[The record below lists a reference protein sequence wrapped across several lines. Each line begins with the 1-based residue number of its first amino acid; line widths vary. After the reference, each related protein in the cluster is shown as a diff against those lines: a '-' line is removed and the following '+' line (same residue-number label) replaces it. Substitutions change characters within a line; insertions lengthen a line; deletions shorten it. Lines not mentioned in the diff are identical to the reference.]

1 MHAQLTPPTAETTW
15 AGEIP
20 VSDYTWESAASRA
33 YGQAQ
38 VSLERDHPL
47 ATDTTINSLRGT
59 RVAIPH
65 ELMGAWTGVQMGRL
79 GHGAATWGLPCYQV
93 QALFKQLSVPLDPS
107 VVYRNVPAGVVAK
120 RALTLALAQ
129 APGAARHLRPGFFTE
144 APPLVEAITFEAQS
158 LDSIFS
164 QLMDLSGQEFQVWED
179 GRVDWT
185 AATGTLYE
193 TVLTEGYD
201 FVLLGYQE
209 AAEAPVGMVIVTD
222 QRGHLE
228 TAVAPEHALDPT
240 ARVVRTRADTTSAVE
255 TRVVAEGL
263 LAAGRMVPTV
273 YEIGLLPAGGVIA
286 ITIPGSGG
294 SGFTLMGG
302 GFPLMGGGFDLM
314 GGSGGGG
321 DLEAEYPTI
330 TAPHWEAIR
339 EGTIVRLITPSAGL
353 RGEAPLCRVLSRMF
367 GDAHAYPR
375 VKLASIPPWTTQTLQ
390 AAREQRG
397 GYAPARSTER
407 IILEMLSSKG
417 PPIDTARIRSMIDPV
432 LVPELSDLN
441 GAVTAPQ
448 VPDLDALNGQIDPL
462 TQANWTHDTSAPTAT
477 STRYITV
484 NLGGTDYKIT
494 AESVS

>member
-38 VSLERDHPL
+38 VQLERDHPL
-47 ATDTTINSLRGT
+47 ATDTTIASLRGT

-93 QALFKQLSVPLDPS
+93 QALFKQLSVPSDPS

-144 APPLVEAITFEAQS
+144 APPLVEAITFESQS

-164 QLMDLSGQEFQVWED
+164 QLMDLTGQEFQVRED

-185 AATGTLYE
+185 APTGGLYE

-201 FVLLGYQE
+201 FVLIGYQE

-222 QRGHLE
+222 QRGQVE
-228 TAVAPEHALDPT
+228 TATAPEHALDPT
-240 ARVVRTRADTTSAVE
+240 ARVVRTRADTTSAIE

-263 LAAGRMVPTV
+263 LAAGRVTPAV
-273 YEIGLLPAGGVIA
+273 YEIGLLPAGGTIV
-286 ITIPGSGG
+286 ITIPGGDGIPTLYGEALYGVSVYG
-294 SGFTLMGG
+294 SEG
-302 GFPLMGGGFDLM
+302 GFA
-314 GGSGGGG
+314 
-321 DLEAEYPTI
+321 DLEAEYPI
-330 TAPHWEAIR
+330 VNAPHWSALR
-339 EGTIVRLITPSAGL
+339 EGEIVRLIAPSAGL
-353 RGEAPLCRVLSRMF
+353 RGEAPLCRVLSRTF
-367 GDAHAYPR
+367 GDAHTYPR
-375 VKLASIPPWTTQTLQ
+375 LKLVSIPPWTAQTLQ
-390 AAREQRG
+390 AARELRG
-397 GYAPARSTER
+397 GVTPARTAER
-407 IILEMLSSKG
+407 LILEAFSAKG
-417 PPIDTARIRSMIDPV
+417 PPIDTARLRSQLDPL
-432 LVPELSDLN
+432 LVPSLSDLN
-441 GAVTAPQ
+441 GAVTAAQ
-448 VPDLDALNGQIDPL
+448 VPSGGVVADAVAAP
-462 TQANWTHDTSAPTAT
+462 TQAEFNALTAAL
-477 STRYITV
+477 R
-484 NLGGTDYKIT
+484 T
-494 AESVS
+494 AGVID

>member
-47 ATDTTINSLRGT
+47 ATDTTISTLRGT

-65 ELMGAWTGVQMGRL
+65 ELMGGWTGVQMGRL
-79 GHGAATWGLPCYQV
+79 GHGTATWGLPCYQV
-93 QALFKQLSVPLDPS
+93 QALFKQLSVPPDPS

-158 LDSIFS
+158 LDAIFS
-164 QLMDLSGQEFQVWED
+164 QLMDLTGQEFQVRED

-185 AATGTLYE
+185 APTGGLYE

-201 FVLLGYQE
+201 FVLIGYQE

-222 QRGHLE
+222 QRGHTE
-228 TAVAPEHALDPT
+228 TATAPEHALDPT
-240 ARVVRTRADTTSAVE
+240 ARVLRTRADTTSAIE

-263 LAAGRMVPTV
+263 LAAGRVVPTV

-286 ITIPGSGG
+286 ITIPGSGA
-294 SGFTLMGG
+294 SGFVLMGG

-314 GGSGGGG
+314 GGSSGGG

-353 RGEAPLCRVLSRMF
+353 RGEAPLCRVLSRTF

-375 VKLASIPPWTTQTLQ
+375 VKLASIPPWTAQTLQ

-417 PPIDTARIRSMIDPV
+417 PPIDTARIRSMLDPV
-432 LVPELSDLN
+432 LVPSLSDLS
-441 GAVTAPQ
+441 GAVTASQ
-448 VPDLDALNGQIDPL
+448 VPSGGTVADAAGAP
-462 TQANWTHDTSAPTAT
+462 TQAEFNALTAAL
-477 STRYITV
+477 R
-484 NLGGTDYKIT
+484 T
-494 AESVS
+494 AGVID

>member
-93 QALFKQLSVPLDPS
+93 QALFKQLSVPPDPS
-107 VVYRNVPAGVVAK
+107 TVYRNVPAGIVAK

-164 QLMDLSGQEFQVWED
+164 QLMDLSGQEFQVRED

-185 AATGTLYE
+185 AATGGLYE

-209 AAEAPVGMVIVTD
+209 ADEAPVGAAIVTD
-222 QRGHLE
+222 QRGHTE
-228 TAVAPEHALDPT
+228 TATAPEHALDPT

-302 GFPLMGGGFDLM
+302 GFPLMGGGFDVM
-314 GGSGGGG
+314 GGRSGID

-339 EGTIVRLITPSAGL
+339 EGTIVRLIAPSAGL
-353 RGEAPLCRVLSRMF
+353 RGEAPLCRVLSRTF
-367 GDAHAYPR
+367 GDAHPYPR
-375 VKLASIPPWTTQTLQ
+375 LKLASIPPWTTQTLQ

-397 GYAPARSTER
+397 GYSPPRSTER
-407 IILEMLSSKG
+407 LIVEMVSAKG
-417 PPIDTARIRSMIDPV
+417 PPIDTARIRTMLDPV
-432 LVPELSDLN
+432 LVPALRDLN
-441 GAVTAPQ
+441 GVATAAQ
-448 VPDLDALNGQIDPL
+448 VPDLDDLNGQIDPI

-477 STRYITV
+477 TTRYITV
-484 NLGGTDYKIT
+484 NLGGTDYKLT